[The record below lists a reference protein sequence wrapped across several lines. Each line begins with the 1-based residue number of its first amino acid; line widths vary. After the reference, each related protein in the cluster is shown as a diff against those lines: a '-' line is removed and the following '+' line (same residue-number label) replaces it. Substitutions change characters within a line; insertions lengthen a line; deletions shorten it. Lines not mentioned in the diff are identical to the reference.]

1 MHILRYTKHLKLIS
15 VCELFQQW
23 AAEKLQKSASICKS
37 SCQGDKIV
45 EILWC
50 QKYQLED
57 AEVKK
62 RNWGCL
68 CAVGKK
74 LHCLRIEKIP
84 A

>member
-1 MHILRYTKHLKLIS
+1 MLILRYTKHLKLIS
-15 VCELFQQW
+15 LCVLFQQW

-50 QKYQLED
+50 QKFQLED

-62 RNWGCL
+62 KETEDAFVLLGRSSIVL
-68 CAVGKK
+68 
-74 LHCLRIEKIP
+74 E
-84 A
+84 